1 MKKKLMIKESEQKI
15 FKLINLKKKYNSKT
29 KIDQIDSFDLLEIII
44 KLEKL
49 LNKKI
54 KLEKLNKFKNSSIS
68 DFIKKI

>member
-1 MKKKLMIKESEQKI
+1 MINENEKKI

-29 KIDQIDSFDLLEIII
+29 KINQIDSLDLLEIII

-54 KLEKLNKFKNSSIS
+54 KLEKLNKFKNSTLS